1 MPKYT
6 VDEVLDIIKSLT
18 AEEKTALQ
26 SQLSVML
33 ATGSTSNLQAQTQ
46 QSQSFGN
53 ITMGDSNE
61 FKAEQFSAEG
71 SVNISETNAN
81 IQGGKADIKEAFEL
95 LSFMKQELSQTDKLN
110 ALEKKDAQSKIEFV
124 EEELKKSKPD
134 KDLITQAVNALEKGL
149 KGVEKLIEPTIKVAK
164 LVGSAIFI

>member
-26 SQLSVML
+26 SQLSVIL
-33 ATGSTSNLQAQTQ
+33 GTSATSNLQAQTQ

-53 ITMGDSNE
+53 ITMGDGNE
-61 FKAEQFSAEG
+61 VKAEQFSAEG

-95 LSFMKQELSQTDKLN
+95 LNYMKQELNKIDNLN

-134 KDLITQAVNALEKGL
+134 KDLITQAVDALEKGL

>member
-26 SQLSVML
+26 SQLSVIL
-33 ATGSTSNLQAQTQ
+33 GTGATSNLQAQTQ

-53 ITMGDSNE
+53 ITMRDGNE
-61 FKAEQFSAEG
+61 VKAEQFSAEG

-95 LSFMKQELSQTDKLN
+95 LSFMKQELSQTDNLN

-134 KDLITQAVNALEKGL
+134 QDLITQAVEALEKGL